1 MLRIDV
7 AGGNIKMNNIKIKKI
22 QGVDV
27 YEKNV
32 IVRVDFNILLN
43 EEGDVKSTYKVNA
56 AKDTVDYLIKGG
68 AKHIALL
75 THFGRPDGQMNEKY
89 SLKNMTDDV
98 ARIFQQEVTF
108 VSDCVGESVIN
119 ALDDPSQSKI
129 LLLENVRFYKE
140 EKEDKETFA
149 AKLCAPFDIYVNEAF
164 GVSHRKHSSLHA
176 ITRCIPSYAGLWLQ
190 KELDNLRR
198 VKYEPTHPAVA
209 IIGGAKIDTKIP
221 MIKEFSEKYDAV
233 LVGGKT
239 AVEAKEQKLKFDG
252 NVVFPVDFE
261 YKYYD
266 IGPKTIER
274 FCDAIKNAKTIV
286 WNGPMGLIE
295 EEKYK
300 NGTLSLIKEIANNAE
315 AFSLIGGGESAQMV
329 DESGFLDKISFVSTG
344 GGAMLAYL
352 GGEEMPGID
361 VLLCE
366 SEKCK

>member
-1 MLRIDV
+1 
-7 AGGNIKMNNIKIKKI
+7 MNNIKIKKI
-22 QGVDV
+22 QDINV
-27 YEKNV
+27 YGKKV
-32 IVRVDFNILLN
+32 IVRVDFNVLLDDN
-43 EEGDVKSTYKVNA
+43 DDVKSTYKIAA
-56 AKDTVDYLIKGG
+56 AKDTIDYLVEGG
-68 AKHIALL
+68 ASCVALL
-75 THFGRPDGQMNEKY
+75 THYGRPGGQVDKRY
-89 SLKNMTDDV
+89 SLKNMSDDIE
-98 ARIFQQEVTF
+98 RIFQREIVF
-108 VSDCVGESVIN
+108 VSECVGEEVIDTVN
-119 ALDDPSQSKI
+119 NSIQGEI
-129 LLLENVRFYKE
+129 LLLENIRFHKE

-190 KELDNLRR
+190 KELDNLKR

-209 IIGGAKIDTKIP
+209 IIGGSKIDTKIP

-239 AVEAKEQKLKFDG
+239 AVEAKEQKLKFDDD
-252 NVVFPVDFE
+252 VVFPVDFE

-274 FCDAIKNAKTIV
+274 FCEAIKNAKTIV

-300 NGTLSLIKEIANNAE
+300 NGTLSLIKEIANNTE

-366 SEKCK
+366 GEKCK